1 MLKKFTNP
9 IDLMKNLLL
18 ILFVALLFITTNL
31 FAQDPTRF
39 QSEVDALDNKDF
51 NINPDKPT
59 VVFTGSSSVRMWN
72 NLDEIFSEI
81 NVINTGFGGSQTSDL
96 LFYLDELVLKHQP
109 DKIFI
114 YEGDNDIAAS
124 ETRITILPEMT
135 RLVTLIREELPN
147 SEIYFI
153 SPKPSIARWSLK
165 EDYEYLNKMLETVF
179 RYTEGVTF
187 IDVWNPMLNEN
198 GEPMNDIFL
207 EDDLHMNSKGY
218 EIWKSVISKAAGFTV
233 NDISIESH

>member
-1 MLKKFTNP
+1 
-9 IDLMKNLLL
+9 MKNLLL
-18 ILFVALLFITTNL
+18 IHFVAFLFIPSIL

-39 QSEVDALDNKDF
+39 QSEVDVLVNKDF
-51 NINPDKPT
+51 NINPEKPT
-59 VVFTGSSSVRMWN
+59 SVFTGSSSVRMWN
-72 NLDEIFSEI
+72 NLDEIFPEI

-96 LFYLDELVLKHQP
+96 LYYLDELVLKHQP

-147 SEIYFI
+147 SEIFFI

-165 EDYEYLNKMLETVF
+165 NDYEYLNKMLETVF
-179 RYTEGVTF
+179 RYTEDVTF
-187 IDVWNPMLNEN
+187 IDVWTPMLNEN

-207 EDDLHMNSKGY
+207 DDDLHLNSKGY
-218 EIWKSVISKAAGFTV
+218 EIWKDVISKASGLTV
-233 NDISIESH
+233 NEFSKESH